1 MNSIS
6 LAGRRV
12 TLTLAALLAVA
23 SMIAVLAISGPGE
36 SHAATHRAH
45 AASVPVQTAK
55 AVSFH
60 DAMRALWEIHGTYTE
75 RAIVDAVSGNPETNA
90 VVARL
95 LQNQVDIGNAVKPY
109 YGNTG
114 GKALTT
120 LLKAHINTAVAT
132 VLAAKSGNS
141 AATKKA
147 ETAFYANGKQVASF
161 LHKAN
166 PKFWPLA
173 AMQTMMRVHLNQ
185 VVALAVDQIKG
196 RYGAGI
202 KLYDTYIHHI
212 LSGMADML
220 SNGIIRQFPGRFL

>member
-1 MNSIS
+1 MNSAS
-6 LAGRRV
+6 LPWRRATLGLAGLI
-12 TLTLAALLAVA
+12 TLA
-23 SMIAVLAISGPGE
+23 SMIAVLAAVGTRESQAAGGHGPAP
-36 SHAATHRAH
+36 AAALTSRA
-45 AASVPVQTAK
+45 VRL
-55 AVSFH
+55 H

-75 RAIVDAVSGNPETNA
+75 RAIVDAVSGNPDTNA

-95 LQNQVDIGNAVKPY
+95 LKNQVDIGNAVKPY
-109 YGNTG
+109 YGNSG
-114 GKALTT
+114 GKALTE
-120 LLKAHINTAVAT
+120 LLKAHINAAVAT
-132 VLAAKSGNS
+132 VLAAKSGDS

-147 ETAFYANGKQVASF
+147 EAAFYANGKQVASF

-166 PKFWPLA
+166 PKFWPLD

-212 LSGMADML
+212 LVGMADML
-220 SNGIIRQFPGRFL
+220 SNGIIQQFPRRFQ